1 MARPKKDNSE
11 KYTERV
17 YIRFNKNQIKEIK
30 KYIENNTGETQDISF
45 FLREIIL
52 KTIREEKIQFIST
65 YSPEYLFELNK
76 IGVNLNQISKKINS
90 YREVREYDLP
100 KIEEILN
107 KISQIILNNNT
118 QNAEQK

>member
-11 KYTERV
+11 KLSEQV
-17 YIRFNKNQIKEIK
+17 LIRFNKNQIKEIK
-30 KYIENNTGETQDISF
+30 KYIEDKTGDTQDISF

-52 KTIREEKIQFIST
+52 KTIHEEKIQFIST

-100 KIEEILN
+100 KIEEIIN
-107 KISQIILNNNT
+107 KISQIILDNNT